1 MEAANSQPEQAELGP
16 ALSSMMAVK
25 DDEELVCLSR
35 SAFALRF
42 YLTLVIN
49 LQKLIRT
56 AANLTST
63 LLTHYIAV
71 KLETI
76 LDKEGKISHEQFA
89 AQIEARLGSGEGDNA
104 KGPDMK
110 TWSKGRGLTDVCGLL
125 TFTFHLGLN
134 EFGTI

>member
-1 MEAANSQPEQAELGP
+1 MSLEECLPCGDL
-16 ALSSMMAVK
+16 AL
-25 DDEELVCLSR
+25 C
-35 SAFALRF
+35 FN
-42 YLTLVIN
+42 LTLVFLQ
-49 LQKLIRT
+49 LQKLVRT

-110 TWSKGRGLTDVCGLL
+110 TWGKGRGLTDVCSLL
-125 TFTFHLGLN
+125 TFASHWG
-134 EFGTI
+134 

>member
-1 MEAANSQPEQAELGP
+1 MEAAGGQPEQVEMGP

-25 DDEELVCLSR
+25 DDEELVRLSR
-35 SAFALRF
+35 SEFSLCF
-42 YLTLVIN
+42 DLILITKF
-49 LQKLIRT
+49 QKLVRT

-110 TWSKGRGLTDVCGLL
+110 TWSKGRGLTDVCSLL
-125 TFTFHLGLN
+125 IIAFHLGA
-134 EFGTI
+134 E